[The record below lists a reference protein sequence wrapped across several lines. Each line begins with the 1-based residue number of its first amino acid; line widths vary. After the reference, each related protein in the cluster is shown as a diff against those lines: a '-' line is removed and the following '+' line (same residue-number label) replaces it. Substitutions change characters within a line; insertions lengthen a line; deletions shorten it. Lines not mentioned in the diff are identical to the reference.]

1 MEHAEHYESDIL
13 FFFEGK
19 PEALVLYQCLLKRME
34 ECFPEAAVRVQKT
47 QISFYG
53 RHLFAMA
60 SLPRRGK
67 ERGLMVSFGLQR
79 RLESRR
85 IAAAV
90 EPYSG
95 RWTHHLLIK
104 EPAQIDLELLDWL
117 QEAWAFAESKR

>member
-67 ERGLMVSFGLQR
+67 ERGLMVSFGLPR
-79 RLESRR
+79 RQWSRIR
-85 IAAAV
+85 GGGPI
-90 EPYSG
+90 
-95 RWTHHLLIK
+95 I
-104 EPAQIDLELLDWL
+104 
-117 QEAWAFAESKR
+117 F